1 MKETIKIEVQLD
13 ENNLPEHI
21 SMQAKDNPKDNS
33 DLKAILFSGWSAKNK
48 ETIRLDLWTK
58 GMMVDEMFVMY
69 HQTLMSM
76 ATSLEKST
84 GHNKLADAL
93 RDYCTFFAEQ
103 TKIIKSKN

>member
-21 SMQAKDNPKDNS
+21 SMKAKDNS
-33 DLKAILFSGWSAKNK
+33 DLKAIIFSGWSAKNK

-58 GMMVDEMFVMY
+58 EMMIDEMFIMY
-69 HQTLMSM
+69 HQTLISM

-84 GHNKLADAL
+84 GNNELADAL
-93 RDYCTFFAEQ
+93 RDYCAFFAEQ
-103 TKIIKSKN
+103 TKIIKPKS